1 VRLRRRFLWSPL
13 SVAIALESERGRFE
27 PAAVAGVADIV
38 MEKDSQGATGEPGT
52 YVYLI
57 SPTSERELMP
67 DR

>member
-1 VRLRRRFLWSPL
+1 
-13 SVAIALESERGRFE
+13 VAIALESERGRFE

-57 SPTSERELMP
+57 SPTSSERELMP